1 MFYRKVVEH
10 LCLLK
15 AKENLSEEE
24 EKDMLDYLYTSQYQ
38 MRGIV
43 AISVGKCSHILD
55 LAWGLRSLYLNLDWK
70 SIKLVSLCS
79 I

>member
-1 MFYRKVVEH
+1 MNYHRKVVEH

-15 AKENLSEEE
+15 AKENLSEEQ

-43 AISVGKCSHILD
+43 AISVGEVSHILAFWLKD
-55 LAWGLRSLYLNLDWK
+55 F
-70 SIKLVSLCS
+70 I
-79 I
+79 